1 MTCLVYSVSFLINIT
16 KLFKNQENLKSFKL
30 NENRLELNWTKFV
43 MYNRLMNPKERT
55 HLDGKAT
62 KCDYLRRKNKLL
74 SKSRELKRLSDLLM
88 LELKVREKWNIR
100 TTSSVSIWRQIDFW
114 STRMMSIW
122 CLFEIFCCKVKK
134 LSDLLMLELKVGES
148 EISKWHHL
156 RRSEV
161 RLTPDQRT
169 WCQYDV
175 VLTSLAARW
184 WDCLTCSY

>member
-1 MTCLVYSVSFLINIT
+1 
-16 KLFKNQENLKSFKL
+16 
-30 NENRLELNWTKFV
+30 
-43 MYNRLMNPKERT
+43 MNPKERT

-100 TTSSVSIWRQIDFW
+100 TTSCVSIRCQIDFW

-122 CLFEIFCCKVKK
+122 CLFDIFCCKVKK

-156 RRSEV
+156 HRSEV
-161 RLTPDQRT
+161 RFTSDQRT
-169 WCQYDV
+169 WCQFSLSNCFRLASKSIFIDPKSKCRWLFMLLFYLAKY
-175 VLTSLAARW
+175 LTHS
-184 WDCLTCSY
+184 S